1 MIFTGISRVF
11 STENEA
17 QYETIG
23 KFWDELSCKYGIS
36 NLRGLGYNWTD
47 NSIEY
52 VIGLKEGVIDGANIN
67 VELPDD
73 GWVSVTGRLSD
84 ISNIYDEIYKYGRLN
99 YEIELFDEEG
109 NCEILYYRVSS
120 I

>member
-1 MIFTGISRVF
+1 MIFKGISKVF

-23 KFWDELSCKYGIS
+23 AFWSEQSSKYGIN

-52 VIGLKEGVIDGANIN
+52 VIGLKDGDIEGMNIS
-67 VELPDD
+67 VELPDE
-73 GWVSVTGRLSD
+73 GWITARGKLED
-84 ISNIYDEIYKYGRLN
+84 ISKIYDEIYKDGRLK
-99 YEIELFDEEG
+99 YEIELFDEDG
-109 NCEILYYRVSS
+109 NCEILYYR
-120 I
+120 